1 METTNIIAILNVFVF
16 FIISLIDIKI
26 LKIHNISILIL
37 FLYGALFNI
46 YMDKTS
52 DELIYYLII
61 CAFLIFIG
69 FLFFVAGIWGAGDA
83 KLITV
88 SILFVELNNVA
99 LMIMASFIFC
109 ALFGFF
115 YIFCKNDFSLK
126 GILSFY
132 KESKIPFAPGV
143 FLAMVTTNFLY

>member
-1 METTNIIAILNVFVF
+1 MEFNNIISLLNVFLF
-16 FIISLIDIKI
+16 FIISCIDIKVF
-26 LKIHNISILIL
+26 KIHNITILIL
-37 FLYGALFNI
+37 FLYGIIFNI
-46 YMDKTS
+46 ALDKTS
-52 DELIYYLII
+52 NELIYYLII
-61 CAFLIFIG
+61 CVFLIFIG
-69 FLFFVAGIWGAGDA
+69 FLFFIIGIWGAGDA

-99 LMIMASFIFC
+99 LMIMASFIFS
-109 ALFGFF
+109 ALFGLF
-115 YIFCKNDFSLK
+115 YIFCRNGFSLK

>member
-1 METTNIIAILNVFVF
+1 MEFNNIISLLNVFLF
-16 FIISLIDIKI
+16 FIISCIDIKVF
-26 LKIHNISILIL
+26 KIHNITILIL
-37 FLYGALFNI
+37 FLYGIIFNI
-46 YMDKTS
+46 SLDKTS
-52 DELIYYLII
+52 NELIYYLII
-61 CAFLIFIG
+61 CVFLIFIG
-69 FLFFVAGIWGAGDA
+69 FLFFIIGIWGAGDA

-99 LMIMASFIFC
+99 LMIMASFIFS
-109 ALFGFF
+109 ALFGLF
-115 YIFCKNDFSLK
+115 YIFCRNGFSLK

>member
-1 METTNIIAILNVFVF
+1 MEITNIISILNVFIF
-16 FIISLIDIKI
+16 FIISLIDIKF

-37 FLYGALFNI
+37 FLHGFLFNLI
-46 YMDKTS
+46 LDKTS
-52 DELIYYLII
+52 NELIYYIII
-61 CAFLIFIG
+61 CMFLIFIG
-69 FLFFVAGIWGAGDA
+69 FLFFIIGIWGAGDA

-99 LMIMASFIFC
+99 LMIMASFIFS
-109 ALFGFF
+109 ALFGLF
-115 YIFCKNDFSLK
+115 YLFCRNGFSLK